1 MAGRFLANEPPR
13 KSLLHFYTLTMNT
26 QKERKEKRSLFTITS
41 KRIKYL
47 GIYITK
53 EIKDLFSENYKSLMK
68 KLKIR
73 QMDGKI
79 YHVYVLEELI
89 LLK

>member
-1 MAGRFLANEPPR
+1 
-13 KSLLHFYTLTMNT
+13 MNT
-26 QKERKEKRSLFTITS
+26 QKERKEKISLFTITS